1 MSNTETT
8 TPDEVEETPVEQKAT
23 EETHQSDTTDWKALA
38 RKWEQRAKSNKAA
51 ADELAALKEA
61 AKSEE
66 QKRSEKIARLE
77 AEVASYKT
85 RDQIKAWSEE
95 IVKDSDIPASVLR
108 GNTREE
114 LEAHYEQLQG
124 ILNAQRRGSNVFS
137 GFEKEPKTE
146 NNATSAW
153 LGQLFGKQ

>member
-1 MSNTETT
+1 MSNTETATSDVAEET
-8 TPDEVEETPVEQKAT
+8 TAERTTSEETPQAD
-23 EETHQSDTTDWKALA
+23 STDWKALA
-38 RKWEQRAKSNKAA
+38 RKWENRAKSNKAA

-61 AKSEE
+61 SKSEE

-114 LEAHYEQLQG
+114 LEAHFEQLQG
-124 ILNAQRRGSNVFS
+124 VLNAQKRGSNVFS